1 MSGERDMVLITPDR
15 EDKPRRLGVTHALDP
30 AMPVDL
36 LAAYL
41 DSAGAFI
48 DIVKT
53 GWGLGYVDPHLTR
66 RADLCRRHGVLLSTG
81 GTLLEIAAHQGR
93 LEQFADWAEASGI
106 TAVEVSNGLG
116 LLSVTEKAK
125 IIAGLNGRFMV
136 LAETGSKDER
146 VALSPAEWAAEM
158 TSDLEAGAAWAI
170 AEGRESGTVGIYR
183 PDGSARGEI
192 FDAITERVGAEHVI
206 FEAPRKSQQSWLIRR
221 LGPAASLGNVRVED
235 ALGVETL
242 RLGLRADTFTPHAPA
257 PRVIEQC
264 EVER

>member
-1 MSGERDMVLITPDR
+1 MSDDRDMVLVTPPR
-15 EDKPRRLGVTHALDP
+15 EGKPRRLGVTHALDP

-53 GWGLGYVDPHLTR
+53 GWGLGYVDPHLSL

-93 LEQFADWAEASGI
+93 LEQFADWAEARGV

-116 LLSVTEKAK
+116 LLSVAEKAK
-125 IIAGLNGRFMV
+125 IIAGLNGRFLV
-136 LAETGSKDER
+136 LAETGSKDEH
-146 VALSPAEWAAEM
+146 ATLSPAEWAAEM
-158 TSDLEAGAAWAI
+158 TSDLEAGATWAI

-183 PDGSARGEI
+183 PDGSVRSEI
-192 FDAITERVGAEHVI
+192 FDAIAERVGAEHVI
-206 FEAPRKSQQSWLIRR
+206 FEAPRKSQQAWLIRR
-221 LGPAASLGNVRVED
+221 LGPGASLGNVRIED

-242 RLGLRADTFTPHAPA
+242 RLGLRADTFVQQATESQVTQ
-257 PRVIEQC
+257 RCGVD
-264 EVER
+264 